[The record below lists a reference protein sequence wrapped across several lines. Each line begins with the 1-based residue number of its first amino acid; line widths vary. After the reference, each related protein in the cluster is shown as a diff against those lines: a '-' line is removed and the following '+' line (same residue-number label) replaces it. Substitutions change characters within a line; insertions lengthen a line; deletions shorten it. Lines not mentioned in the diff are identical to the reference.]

1 MRGVV
6 AVISAFNSDGEDGEV
21 EDVVGVVA
29 VEHEKKGEEEEEE
42 EEEEEVGVV
51 MMGVDGAAVLARVGD
66 DAINWDDSNPC
77 EEEACSVRSASCV
90 DGCVRE

>member
-6 AVISAFNSDGEDGEV
+6 AVISAFNSDGEA

-29 VEHEKKGEEEEEE
+29 VEDEKKGEEEEEE
-42 EEEEEVGVV
+42 DEDEAGVV
-51 MMGVDGAAVLARVGD
+51 MVGVDGAAVLARVGD

-77 EEEACSVRSASCV
+77 EEEACSVRSVSCV